1 MKLFLLDKVFFK
13 SLCPC
18 LRAAVQTGVWGWMLW
33 AVLRQRGLQS
43 SCREERGH
51 LMVFWEVVMT
61 ICSIFH
67 SATVQL
73 LNHTPFQY
81 VNMLSMVKGHKQFLD
96 VLVLPGSEASA
107 VPAFCL
113 CSRSGPLWCAH
124 RRSRS
129 LTPFPHIPHWW
140 KWTEFQFPSSC

>member
-33 AVLRQRGLQS
+33 AVLRHRGLQS

-96 VLVLPGSEASA
+96 VLVLPGDPQEVKPLLCLLSVCAPGQVPFDVHIADPEA
-107 VPAFCL
+107 
-113 CSRSGPLWCAH
+113 
-124 RRSRS
+124 
-129 LTPFPHIPHWW
+129 
-140 KWTEFQFPSSC
+140 

>member
-67 SATVQL
+67 SDTVQL

-81 VNMLSMVKGHKQFLD
+81 VNMLSMD
-96 VLVLPGSEASA
+96 
-107 VPAFCL
+107 
-113 CSRSGPLWCAH
+113 
-124 RRSRS
+124 
-129 LTPFPHIPHWW
+129 T
-140 KWTEFQFPSSC
+140 SSF